1 MYCIVKY
8 IKVDKKELP
17 VIILNSQ
24 DEILEFDAEEK
35 AEDFK
40 SILQMN
46 SDSGYRYVVK
56 KIWWC
61 NKKHVYLL
69 QIIAFVAQ

>member
-1 MYCIVKY
+1 MYCIIKY
-8 IKVDKKELP
+8 IKLDKKELP

-24 DEILEFDAEEK
+24 DEVLEFDTEAK

-40 SILQMN
+40 NILQMN

-56 KIWWC
+56 KI
-61 NKKHVYLL
+61 
-69 QIIAFVAQ
+69 